1 MTEGQSE
8 LVRLLAAVSGR
19 DRRAF
24 AAIYT
29 LTSAKLYGIILRISR
44 RRDLADEVLQ
54 EVYVR
59 IWERAADF
67 DAARAS
73 PIAWMAAIARNR
85 ALDEAR
91 RKQIVESGAPIEEA
105 GEIVDPAAT
114 APALLELAEDNVRLH
129 DCLGQLEAKRADI
142 VRLAYLD
149 GLSREELSQ
158 RFGAPVAT
166 IKTWLH
172 RSLKQLK
179 DCLSA

>member
-1 MTEGQSE
+1 MTEGQSD
-8 LVRLLAAVSGR
+8 LVRLLAKVAAR
-19 DRRAF
+19 DRGAF
-24 AAIYT
+24 AALYA

-67 DAARAS
+67 DARRAS

-91 RKQIVESGAPIEEA
+91 RKQIVEGGAPIEEA

-114 APALLELAEDNVRLH
+114 APELLEIADDNARLH
-129 DCLGQLEAKRADI
+129 DCLSQLEAKRADI

-149 GLSREELSQ
+149 GMSREELAS